1 MNGASVGSLIAE
13 ISCGI
18 AALGAV
24 NAIMGDIDQ
33 CIEPATVL
41 RSHRA
46 CLQTLET
53 LRSRS

>member
-1 MNGASVGSLIAE
+1 MSGASVGSLIAE

-24 NAIMGDIDQ
+24 NPSMGDINQ
-33 CIEPATVL
+33 CIEPATVP

-53 LRSRS
+53 LPSRS